1 MVMPNPELWAAV
13 LSQVLIHAET
23 GCRHSA
29 LHAARLL
36 DHLCEQEIDPQT
48 RLLCERASQRLDLSG
63 MRHACA
69 A

>member
-1 MVMPNPELWAAV
+1 MPDQNLWAAV
-13 LSQVLIHAET
+13 LSQLLIHEET

-48 RLLCERASQRLDLSG
+48 RQLCERASQRLDHTG

>member
-1 MVMPNPELWAAV
+1 MPHPNLWAAV
-13 LSQVLIHAET
+13 LGQLLIHEET

-36 DHLCEQEIDPQT
+36 DHLCEQEIDPQI
-48 RLLCERASQRLDLSG
+48 RQLCERASQRLDHSG
-63 MRHACA
+63 KPHACA

>member
-1 MVMPNPELWAAV
+1 MPTPELWAAV
-13 LSQVLIHAET
+13 LSQVLIHTET

-29 LHAARLL
+29 PHAARLL

-48 RLLCERASQRLDLSG
+48 RLAVRARQRLDLSG